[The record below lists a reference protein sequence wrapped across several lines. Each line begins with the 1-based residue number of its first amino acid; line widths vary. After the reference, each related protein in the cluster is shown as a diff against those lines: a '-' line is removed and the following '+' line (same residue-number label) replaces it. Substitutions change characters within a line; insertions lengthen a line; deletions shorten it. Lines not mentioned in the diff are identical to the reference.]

1 MQSIKVQQQELIMM
15 NSSIESPVTVSAE
28 QATVHATAM
37 ESINIGIEPQA
48 NSNCI
53 VQEQQQVEQFAN
65 SVQIEGE
72 AFNTK
77 IFTQLK
83 NGIKVNYFDCFRAGI
98 KFAYLEKNRSIDEN
112 HVLNFVESFKRVGVL
127 NSIKVVAARK
137 MIEEGCIVRDR
148 AGNILSS
155 ATPNINLYYCIL
167 DGQHKADA
175 LALWIANAE
184 TKDIPLDASI
194 EAVNIPE
201 GISAGAYI
209 AEYNLT
215 CKKWNHR
222 DTQALLVQAYEKE
235 GRTVLS
241 RIGTCV
247 DEDNMTQRGAWK
259 IYKMN
264 DGYKKSKYEDALFNN
279 KLSDELRGTDA
290 EIERGD
296 RIRRAIQ
303 VACRKVVKMKRNSA
317 IIDAIIAEY
326 NAVSDTQKA
335 EIMNLLML
343 FITSLSEQ
351 VLTDAMKEGAV
362 SKKTEAITRAWKDF
376 HKEIKKDGKKEEYE
390 ALALSAEEAYDK
402 AISSAKSSKKSSNLD
417 KIKKILS

>member
-1 MQSIKVQQQELIMM
+1 MM
-15 NSSIESPVTVSAE
+15 NIIAGNVMSESE
-28 QATVHATAM
+28 QATVQGTVESVNNGMNLQGSATP
-37 ESINIGIEPQA
+37 ESNR
-48 NSNCI
+48 STK
-53 VQEQQQVEQFAN
+53 EQQPEEQLAN
-65 SVQIEGE
+65 SVQIDGKT
-72 AFNTK
+72 FKTK
-77 IFTQLK
+77 ISTQLN
-83 NGIKVNYFDCFRAGI
+83 NGIKVNYFDCLRSGI

-112 HVLNFVESFKRVGVL
+112 HVLSFVESFKRVGVL

-137 MIEEGCIVRDR
+137 LIEEGCIVRDR
-148 AGNILSS
+148 VGNILSS
-155 ATPNINLYYCIL
+155 ATPNIDMYYCIL

-175 LALWIANAE
+175 LALWIANEE
-184 TKDIPLDASI
+184 TKDVPLDASI
-194 EAVNIPE
+194 EPVNIPE
-201 GISAGAYI
+201 AISAGAYI

-235 GRTVLS
+235 DTTVLS
-241 RIGTCV
+241 RIETCV
-247 DEDNMTQRGAWK
+247 DEDKMSQRGAWK

-290 EIERGD
+290 EIKRGD

-303 VACRKVVKMKRNSA
+303 VACRKEVRMKRNSA
-317 IIDAIIAEY
+317 IIDTIIAAY

-335 EIMNLLML
+335 EVMDLLML
-343 FITSLSEQ
+343 FVTSLPEQ
-351 VLTDAMKEGAV
+351 VLSAAMKEDSVG
-362 SKKTEAITRAWKDF
+362 KKTEVIIQAWKTF
-376 HKEIKKDGKKEEYE
+376 QKEIKKDGKKEEYE

-402 AISSAKSSKKSSNLD
+402 AISSVKSSKKSSNLD